1 MVYACVGL
9 TARSPT
15 GGGLIG
21 CIRVHRHLSILFLYE
36 IFTIAFQHSRLV
48 ANDIQFAIGFIAA
61 RFGALLKSA
70 CLNLLSD
77 VAVLSVAST
86 SPC

>member
-1 MVYACVGL
+1 VYTDIYL
-9 TARSPT
+9 YFFSTK
-15 GGGLIG
+15 
-21 CIRVHRHLSILFLYE
+21 FL
-36 IFTIAFQHSRLV
+36 TIAFQHSRLV

-61 RFGALLKSA
+61 WFGALLKSA

-77 VAVLSVAST
+77 VAVLSVASA